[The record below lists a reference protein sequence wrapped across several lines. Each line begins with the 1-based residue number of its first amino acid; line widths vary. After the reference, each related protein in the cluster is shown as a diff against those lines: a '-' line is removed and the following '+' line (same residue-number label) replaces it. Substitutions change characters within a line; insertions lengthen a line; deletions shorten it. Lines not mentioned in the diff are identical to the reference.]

1 MCRDVTAAESCRRE
15 ISRTAGPADTRSVF
29 SDLFNSYICPEC
41 LSDFFYIQ
49 KPYCRKCGKQLL
61 GSGTP
66 ESRQKGPAG
75 TQGLLCRDCAAKE
88 RSFRECRCLAVYDDV
103 MQEILTNIKYRG
115 RKEYTQLM
123 GLLAAWR
130 LGPWIAAVRPDAF
143 VPVPVHP
150 ERKQVRGYNQA
161 ELLAE
166 ELSQALYYTG
176 GSGNGKI
183 PVRTDL
189 LIRAKKTTAQ
199 KELNADQ
206 RLMNLQGAFAVT
218 GKITGHPRLM
228 IIDDIYTTGSTLNA
242 CSEVLL
248 RAGAAE
254 IYGLC
259 MAAGTDS

>member
-1 MCRDVTAAESCRRE
+1 MKIRSAGDRCNRADE
-15 ISRTAGPADTRSVF
+15 ITSKDIQSVF
-29 SDLFNSYICPEC
+29 SDLFDSYICPEC

-61 GSGTP
+61 RSGIP
-66 ESRQKGPAG
+66 EIRQKDPAG
-75 TQGLLCRDCAAKE
+75 TQGLLCRDCTAKE
-88 RSFRECRCLAVYDDV
+88 RSFQECRCLAVYDDV
-103 MQEILTNIKYRG
+103 MQEILTDIKYRG
-115 RKEYTQLM
+115 RKEYTHLL
-123 GLLAAWR
+123 GLLAAKQ

-161 ELLAE
+161 ELMAE
-166 ELSQALYYTG
+166 ELSRALYCTG
-176 GSGNGKI
+176 IIGNRMI
-183 PVRTDL
+183 SVRTDL

-218 GKITGHPRLM
+218 GRITGHPRLM